1 MTDDWHQARAAA
13 FLFRHPGGIMSR
25 SLVIILL
32 LLVLLVGG
40 LFFFASRNGEQ
51 PVSRIETPVQAAP
64 AK

>member
-1 MTDDWHQARAAA
+1 
-13 FLFRHPGGIMSR
+13 MSR
-25 SLVIILL
+25 SLVLILL

-51 PVSRIETPVQAAP
+51 PVSRIETPIQAAP

>member
-1 MTDDWHQARAAA
+1 
-13 FLFRHPGGIMSR
+13 MSR

-32 LLVLLVGG
+32 LLALLVGG

-51 PVSRIETPVQAAP
+51 PVTRVETPIQAAP

>member
-1 MTDDWHQARAAA
+1 
-13 FLFRHPGGIMSR
+13 MSR

-51 PVSRIETPVQAAP
+51 PVTRIETPIQTAP